1 MRWRSSKRSAR
12 TRDAKGPAT
21 IPHHVRVWDND
32 GVFELSAGQIV
43 ADKYRIDGV
52 MGTGGMGV
60 VVAATHVELDQ
71 RVAIKFL
78 REVSPEALA
87 RFQREA
93 RLLVRLKSPHVA
105 RVFDVGAL
113 DDDTPY
119 IVMEHLD
126 GSDLASVVSS
136 RKKLPVE
143 ESVDYILQAMEA
155 VAEAHALGM
164 VHRDLK
170 PANLF
175 LARGAGGTTT
185 VKVLDFGVSKILDD
199 RATGAGG
206 SPRGGDLTNEGMAL
220 GSPGYMSA
228 EQMTNARDV
237 DERSDIFSLGA
248 LLYRCVGGQT
258 PYKGNSVVT
267 ILASMATEPLTPLRT
282 LTPDA
287 PETFAKIVERCLLQ
301 DKAARWPTVAHL
313 ANALAPYAT
322 HRGRVSIEQI
332 LATLNVTFP
341 DDGLAETTKRPVK
354 LSQPPPR
361 ASAPQQAVPSAPAMG
376 PPGLGPVMGTGPHFT
391 VSAPAGAPP
400 MFVNTPQAMTPSS
413 RRGLSQTMTIGITLS
428 VLALFAIAAGWRAFA
443 TSPSAQDPR
452 AATSASPG
460 ETPSPPPAVTSAAT
474 SNSTITAAPAPASAS
489 APIATATPF
498 VAPDPPQNTAPA
510 SPATDPPRPKG
521 TAPARPRSHAPTPRG
536 ATPAGPSPAPNP
548 ADVPGGRH

>member
-1 MRWRSSKRSAR
+1 
-12 TRDAKGPAT
+12 
-21 IPHHVRVWDND
+21 VWDND

-126 GSDLASVVSS
+126 GSDLASVVSA

-143 ESVDYILQAMEA
+143 ESVDYILQTMEA
-155 VAEAHALGM
+155 LAEAHALGM

-175 LARGAGGTTT
+175 LARGAGGTTS

-199 RATGAGG
+199 RASGG
-206 SPRGGDLTNEGMAL
+206 DASPRGGDLTNEGMAL

-248 LLYRCVGGQT
+248 LLYRFVGGQT
-258 PYKGNSVVT
+258 PYQGNSVVT

-287 PETFAKIVERCLLQ
+287 PETFAKIVERCLVQ

-322 HRGRVSIEQI
+322 RRGRVSIEQI

-354 LSQPPPR
+354 LSQPPR
-361 ASAPQQAVPSAPAMG
+361 VGAAQQAMPPAPVMG
-376 PPGLGPVMGTGPHFT
+376 PPALGPVMGTGPHFT
-391 VSAPAGAPP
+391 GSAPAAAPP
-400 MFVNTPQAMTPSS
+400 MFVNTPPAMTPAP
-413 RRGLSQTMTIGITLS
+413 RQGLSQTTTIGITLG

-443 TSPSAQDPR
+443 TAPPADDSRP
-452 AATSASPG
+452 ATSASAI
-460 ETPSPPPAVTSAAT
+460 ET
-474 SNSTITAAPAPASAS
+474 PASAAAPPTS
-489 APIATATPF
+489 ASASPTSTSTPF
-498 VAPDPPQNTAPA
+498 AAPDPPQNTASS
-510 SPATDPPRPKG
+510 SPTTDPPRPKG
-521 TAPARPRSHAPTPRG
+521 TAPGRPRPHP
-536 ATPAGPSPAPNP
+536 PAPHATTPGGPPNA
-548 ADVPGGRH
+548 ADVPGGRR

>member
-1 MRWRSSKRSAR
+1 
-12 TRDAKGPAT
+12 
-21 IPHHVRVWDND
+21 VWDND

-126 GSDLASVVSS
+126 GSDLASVVTS

-199 RATGAGG
+199 RASRADG

-248 LLYRCVGGQT
+248 LLYRFVGGQT

-267 ILASMATEPLTPLRT
+267 ILASIATEPLTPLRT

-287 PETFAKIVERCLLQ
+287 PETFANIVERCLLQ

-322 HRGRVSIEQI
+322 RRGRVSIEQI

-354 LSQPPPR
+354 LSQPP
-361 ASAPQQAVPSAPAMG
+361 A
-376 PPGLGPVMGTGPHFT
+376 LGPVMGTGPHFT
-391 VSAPAGAPP
+391 VSARAAAPP
-400 MFVNTPQAMTPSS
+400 MFVSTPQAMRPP
-413 RRGLSQTMTIGITLS
+413 RQGLSQKTTIGITLG

-443 TSPSAQDPR
+443 TSPSAVDSR
-452 AATSASPG
+452 AATSTSPG
-460 ETPSPPPAVTSAAT
+460 ETASPPPAASAGGTS
-474 SNSTITAAPAPASAS
+474 SSTITAAPAS
-489 APIATATPF
+489 APPPITTSTPF
-498 VAPDPPQNTAPA
+498 VAPDLPQNTVPA
-510 SPATDPPRPKG
+510 SPTTDPPRPRVM
-521 TAPARPRSHAPTPRG
+521 APARPRPHP
-536 ATPAGPSPAPNP
+536 PAPHTTTPGGPPNA
-548 ADVPGGRH
+548 ADVPGGRR